1 MADQTTAIGLAAL
14 AGGAAL
20 LFILQRDKPK
30 EEDGGYSG
38 NGGGVPP
45 ITYPSPGAR
54 SLEVAYG
61 RSA

>member
-1 MADQTTAIGLAAL
+1 MADQNFVGGLAVL

-20 LFILQRDKPK
+20 LFILQRNKQK
-30 EEDGGYSG
+30 GENGGD

-61 RSA
+61 RST